1 MPATAV
7 SAALG
12 LDPRACGLFG
22 ASGFVGG
29 GEADGGA
36 PAATAPCSVPHPNHA
51 SNAAAAVPASPRS
64 PHSSSLSAPSPLRAL
79 LAFATS
85 PPRSLT
91 LRAFSGLANNK
102 QQPQQQQQQQQPPA
116 PPLPSPPA
124 AAPPAPAA
132 PAPAPL
138 PARRRSLRSA
148 VREVESR
155 WYREAL
161 VEAKSGDAEA
171 MLRVAEMC
179 EVGYGTPV
187 DYDLADDWRELAE
200 IATEKQRRRQEQEE
214 EQQRQQQHE
223 ASASASPFSASERP
237 SSELPR
243 APSVVNGAARSFGRM
258 SLVDSGPVA
267 PAAFSSGSMLSA
279 QISLSS
285 GIGGA

>member
-1 MPATAV
+1 
-7 SAALG
+7 
-12 LDPRACGLFG
+12 
-22 ASGFVGG
+22 
-29 GEADGGA
+29 
-36 PAATAPCSVPHPNHA
+36 
-51 SNAAAAVPASPRS
+51 
-64 PHSSSLSAPSPLRAL
+64 
-79 LAFATS
+79 
-85 PPRSLT
+85 
-91 LRAFSGLANNK
+91 
-102 QQPQQQQQQQQPPA
+102 
-116 PPLPSPPA
+116 
-124 AAPPAPAA
+124 
-132 PAPAPL
+132 
-138 PARRRSLRSA
+138 LRSA

-214 EQQRQQQHE
+214 QQQRQQE
-223 ASASASPFSASERP
+223 ASASSASPFSASASSERP

-243 APSVVNGAARSFGRM
+243 APSVVNAAQSFGRM
-258 SLVDSGPVA
+258 SIVDSGPIA

-285 GIGGA
+285 GVGGA